1 MNPSALLQV
10 DGLVKHFPV
19 RRGLFGRVAG
29 AVRAVDGVSL
39 QIAAGETLGVVG
51 ESGCGKSTLGR
62 LVLRLI
68 EPSAGRVRF
77 DGSDLGLLSAA
88 ALRAQRRAM
97 QIIFQDPY
105 SSLNPRMTVGQT
117 LAEPLM
123 LHGLHTGRHRERVTE
138 LLQTVGLAPEHAQ
151 RYPHEFSGGQRQRI
165 GIARALAVEPKLIV
179 CDEAVSALDVSVQA
193 QVVNLLQDLQSRFGL
208 AYLFIAHDLA
218 VVKHIATRIA
228 VMYLGRIVEIGTKDA
243 LFAAPRHPYTQ
254 ALLAAIPLPEPAQS
268 PARRERVLL
277 AGDVPSPM
285 NPPSGCHFHPR
296 CAHARALCSQLA
308 PALEAHDGHAVA
320 CHFWREI
327 PALQLLPDAAP
338 ITPARRRLERLQ
350 SAFVAQAAQP
360 SNTLEARPAWPTRPH
375 RPRPRRPLRGAR
387 AGKEK

>member
-1 MNPSALLQV
+1 MSAAPPLLQV
-10 DGLVKHFPV
+10 DGLVKHFPI
-19 RRGLFGRVAG
+19 RRGVLGRVRG
-29 AVRAVDGVSL
+29 AVRAVDGVDL

-68 EPSAGRVRF
+68 EPTAGRILLEGQEM
-77 DGSDLGLLSAA
+77 GSLDAA
-88 ALRAQRRAM
+88 GLRARRREM

-123 LHGLHTGRHRERVTE
+123 LHGLHTGRHRERVAE
-138 LLQTVGLAPEHAQ
+138 LLHTVGLTREHGQ

-179 CDEAVSALDVSVQA
+179 CDEPVSALDVSVQA
-193 QVVNLLQDLQSRFGL
+193 QVVNLLQDLQRRFGL
-208 AYLFIAHDLA
+208 AYMFIAHDLA
-218 VVKHIATRIA
+218 VVKHIATRVA
-228 VMYLGRIVEIGTKDA
+228 VMYLGRIVEIADKRL

-254 ALLAAIPLPEPAQS
+254 ALLAAVPLPEPGL
-268 PARRERVLL
+268 RRQRTVL
-277 AGDVPSPM
+277 AGDVPSPL
-285 NPPSGCHFHPR
+285 NPPAGCHFHTR

-308 PALEAHDGHAVA
+308 PLLEVDAGHAVA

-327 PALQLLPDAAP
+327 PALATLPQPAAGVP
-338 ITPARRRLERLQ
+338 SRQRLERLQ
-350 SAFVAQAAQP
+350 SAFI
-360 SNTLEARPAWPTRPH
+360 SPAVDTH
-375 RPRPRRPLRGAR
+375 RA
-387 AGKEK
+387 